1 MEVSIMPMMSTGRFF
16 AGTLQGYGVTHVF
29 IVPAIFQQAMAAME
43 ETAITRVTTHHEMA
57 AAYMADGYART
68 ARKPGICMG
77 QAVGAGN
84 LAAGLRDAYQACSP
98 VIAISGGPQPD
109 ARYRYF
115 YQIVEDF
122 PMFTPVTKLNAM
134 VQRPDRLP
142 DLLRQAFRTAT
153 TGTPGPVHLELP
165 GRLGEQVQGD
175 GDFAVLV
182 EEQFTRFPAYR
193 PAPDPL
199 AVERAVALLAAAERP
214 VIVAGGGI
222 TASDARVELVE
233 LAEKLSIP
241 VAVTMNGKENIADD
255 HPLSLGNVGT
265 YGRRA
270 ANQIVAEADL
280 VFFAG
285 SRAGGLTTNNWKL
298 PPPGTRTI
306 QLDING
312 EELGRTYPA
321 TVGLL
326 GDARRTLR
334 HMIDAAP
341 RSLPRTAWVQHAQE
355 ALQVWRDGIARERSS
370 DAVPI
375 RPERICKEISEFLP
389 AEAILVADTGH
400 AAIWTGTMVGLTR
413 PGQRYIRCAGTLGWG
428 FPAALGAK
436 CAAPDRPVLCF
447 TGDGGLCYHLAELE
461 TAARAG
467 INAVILVNNNG
478 ALQQVKKGIDTAYGG
493 KQWGRAKEMWVFK
506 PGTNYA
512 RVAEDLGCLGIR
524 VETPGE
530 IRGALE
536 KAFAAGRPA
545 LIDVVTDIE
554 AAPAW
559 G

>member
-1 MEVSIMPMMSTGRFF
+1 MPMMSTGRFF
-16 AGTLQGYGVTHVF
+16 ADTLQGYGVTHIF
-29 IVPAIFQQAMAAME
+29 IVPAIFHQAMTAME
-43 ETAITRVTTHHEMA
+43 ETTIKRITTHHEMS

-68 ARKPGICMG
+68 GRKPGICMG

-109 ARYRYF
+109 ARYRHF

-122 PMFTPVTKLNAM
+122 PMFEPVTKLNAM

-142 DLLRQAFRTAT
+142 DLLRQAFRAAT
-153 TGTPGPVHLELP
+153 TGTPGPVHLELT
-165 GRLGEQVQGD
+165 GRLGEQVQGE
-175 GDFAVLV
+175 GDFEIIV
-182 EEQFTRFPAYR
+182 EERFTHFPAYR
-193 PAPDPL
+193 TAPDPRE
-199 AVERAVALLAAAERP
+199 VERAVALLAAAERP

-222 TASDARVELVE
+222 TASDARAELVE

-241 VAVTMNGKENIADD
+241 VAISMNGKENIADN
-255 HPLSLGNVGT
+255 HPLSVGNVGT

-270 ANQIVAEADL
+270 ANQIVGEADL

-285 SRAGGLTTNNWKL
+285 SRAGGLTTNNWTL
-298 PPPGTRTI
+298 PRPGTPTI

-312 EELGRTYPA
+312 EELGRNYPA
-321 TVGLL
+321 KVGLL
-326 GDARRTLR
+326 GDAKLTLR
-334 HMIDAAP
+334 RMIDASP
-341 RSLPRTAWVQHAQE
+341 RSVSRSAWLQHAQDT
-355 ALQVWRDGIARERSS
+355 LRQWREEIWRQLNS

-389 AEAILVADTGH
+389 EEAILVADTGH
-400 AAIWTGTMVGLTR
+400 AAIWTGTMVGLSK

-428 FPAALGAK
+428 FPASLGAK

-478 ALQQVKKGIDTAYGG
+478 ALQQVRKGIDRSYGG
-493 KQWGRAKEMWVFK
+493 TQWGRSKEMWVFK
-506 PGTNYA
+506 SGTDYA

-524 VETPGE
+524 VEEPQE
-530 IRGALE
+530 IRSALE
-536 KAFAAGRPA
+536 KAFAAARPA
-545 LIDVVTDIE
+545 LIDVATDIE

>member
-1 MEVSIMPMMSTGRFF
+1 MPMMSTGRFF
-16 AGTLQGYGVTHVF
+16 ADTLQGYGVTHIF
-29 IVPAIFQQAMAAME
+29 IVPAIFHQAMTAME
-43 ETAITRVTTHHEMA
+43 ETTIKRITTHHEMS

-68 ARKPGICMG
+68 GRKPGICMG

-109 ARYRYF
+109 ARYRHF

-122 PMFTPVTKLNAM
+122 PMFEPVTKLNAM

-142 DLLRQAFRTAT
+142 DLLRQAFRAAT

-165 GRLGEQVQGD
+165 GRLGEQVQGE
-175 GDFAVLV
+175 GDLEIIV
-182 EEQFTRFPAYR
+182 EERFTHFPAYR
-193 PAPDPL
+193 TAPDPRE
-199 AVERAVALLAAAERP
+199 VERAVALLAAAERP

-222 TASDARVELVE
+222 TASDARAELVE

-241 VAVTMNGKENIADD
+241 VAISMNGKENIADN
-255 HPLSLGNVGT
+255 HPLSVGNVGT

-270 ANQIVAEADL
+270 ANQIVGEADL

-285 SRAGGLTTNNWKL
+285 SRAGGLTTNNWTL
-298 PPPGTRTI
+298 PRPGTPTI

-312 EELGRTYPA
+312 EELGRNYPA
-321 TVGLL
+321 KVGLL
-326 GDARRTLR
+326 GDAKLTLR
-334 HMIDAAP
+334 RMIDASP
-341 RSLPRTAWVQHAQE
+341 RSVSRSAWLQHAQDT
-355 ALQVWRDGIARERSS
+355 LRRWREEIWRQLNS

-389 AEAILVADTGH
+389 EEAILVADTGH
-400 AAIWTGTMVGLTR
+400 AAIWTGTMVGLSK

-428 FPAALGAK
+428 FPASLGAK

-478 ALQQVKKGIDTAYGG
+478 ALQQVRKGIDRSYGG
-493 KQWGRAKEMWVFK
+493 TQWGRSKEMWVFK
-506 PGTNYA
+506 SGTDYA

-524 VETPGE
+524 VEEPQE
-530 IRGALE
+530 IRSALE
-536 KAFAAGRPA
+536 KAFAAARPA
-545 LIDVVTDIE
+545 LIDVATDIE

>member
-1 MEVSIMPMMSTGRFF
+1 MPMMSTGRFF
-16 AGTLQGYGVTHVF
+16 ADTLQGYGVTHIF
-29 IVPAIFQQAMAAME
+29 IVPAIFHQAMTAME
-43 ETAITRVTTHHEMA
+43 ETTIKRVTTHHEMS

-68 ARKPGICMG
+68 GRKPGICMG

-109 ARYRYF
+109 ARYRHF

-122 PMFTPVTKLNAM
+122 PMFEPVTKLNAM

-142 DLLRQAFRTAT
+142 DLLRQAFRAAT

-165 GRLGEQVQGD
+165 GRLGEQVQGE
-175 GDFAVLV
+175 GDFEIIV
-182 EEQFTRFPAYR
+182 EERFTHFPAYR
-193 PAPDPL
+193 TAPDPRE
-199 AVERAVALLAAAERP
+199 VERAVALLAAAERP

-222 TASDARVELVE
+222 TASDARAELVE

-241 VAVTMNGKENIADD
+241 VAISMNGKENIADN
-255 HPLSLGNVGT
+255 HPLSVGNVGT

-270 ANQIVAEADL
+270 ANQIVGEADL

-285 SRAGGLTTNNWKL
+285 SRAGGLTTNNWTL
-298 PPPGTRTI
+298 PRPGTPTI

-312 EELGRTYPA
+312 EELGRNYPA
-321 TVGLL
+321 KVGLL
-326 GDARRTLR
+326 GDAKLTLR
-334 HMIDAAP
+334 RMIDASP
-341 RSLPRTAWVQHAQE
+341 RSVSRLAWLQHAQDT
-355 ALQVWRDGIARERSS
+355 LRQWREEIWRQLNS

-375 RPERICKEISEFLP
+375 RPERICKEISESLP
-389 AEAILVADTGH
+389 EEAILVADTGH
-400 AAIWTGTMVGLTR
+400 AAIWTGTMVGLSK

-478 ALQQVKKGIDTAYGG
+478 ALQQVKKGIDRSYGG
-493 KQWGRAKEMWVFK
+493 TQWGRSKEMWVFK
-506 PGTNYA
+506 SGTDYA

-524 VETPGE
+524 VEEPQE
-530 IRGALE
+530 IRSALE
-536 KAFAAGRPA
+536 KAFAAARPA
-545 LIDVVTDIE
+545 LIDVATDIE

>member
-1 MEVSIMPMMSTGRFF
+1 MPMMSTGRFF
-16 AGTLQGYGVTHVF
+16 ADTLQGYGVTHIF
-29 IVPAIFQQAMAAME
+29 IVPAIFHQAMTAME
-43 ETAITRVTTHHEMA
+43 ETTIKRITTHHEMS

-68 ARKPGICMG
+68 GRKPGICMG

-109 ARYRYF
+109 ARYRHF

-122 PMFTPVTKLNAM
+122 PMFEPVTKLNAM

-142 DLLRQAFRTAT
+142 DLLRQAFRAAT

-165 GRLGEQVQGD
+165 GRLGEQVQGE
-175 GDFAVLV
+175 GDFEIIV
-182 EEQFTRFPAYR
+182 EERFTHFPAYR
-193 PAPDPL
+193 TAPDPRE
-199 AVERAVALLAAAERP
+199 VERAVALLAAAERP

-222 TASDARVELVE
+222 TASDARAELVE

-241 VAVTMNGKENIADD
+241 VAISMNGKENIADN
-255 HPLSLGNVGT
+255 HPLSVGNVGT

-270 ANQIVAEADL
+270 ANQIVGEADL

-285 SRAGGLTTNNWKL
+285 SRAGGLTTNNWTL
-298 PPPGTRTI
+298 PRPGTPTI

-312 EELGRTYPA
+312 EELGRNYPA
-321 TVGLL
+321 KVGLL
-326 GDARRTLR
+326 GDAKLTLR
-334 HMIDAAP
+334 RMIDASP
-341 RSLPRTAWVQHAQE
+341 RSVSRSAWLQHAQDT
-355 ALQVWRDGIARERSS
+355 LRRWREEIWRQLNS

-389 AEAILVADTGH
+389 EEAILVADTGH
-400 AAIWTGTMVGLTR
+400 AAIWTGTMVGLSK

-428 FPAALGAK
+428 FPASLGAK

-478 ALQQVKKGIDTAYGG
+478 ALQQVRKGIDRSYGG
-493 KQWGRAKEMWVFK
+493 TQWGRSKEMWVFK
-506 PGTNYA
+506 SGTDYA

-524 VETPGE
+524 VEEPQE
-530 IRGALE
+530 IRSALE
-536 KAFAAGRPA
+536 KAFAAARPA
-545 LIDVVTDIE
+545 LIDVATDIE